1 MKTLTTVLV
10 TSSVLALSACATII
24 EGSDD
29 KINIAT
35 TPPSNAACT
44 LTSKRGVYQSY
55 AGAQA
60 SVKKSRSDLN
70 VACADPA
77 TGASGQSTVV
87 SDVEPWAFGNILL
100 GGLIGAAVDWSTG
113 AAYDYPAATTVS
125 LTSPTAYTPAPAYP
139 ATAYPAPAPAVTAP
153 VPTYAPQPASPAPY
167 QYQSVTPQAT
177 PQPGRSY

>member
-1 MKTLTTVLV
+1 MKRLMTLLA

-29 KINIAT
+29 KISIAT
-35 TPPSNAACT
+35 SPPSNATCT
-44 LTSKRGVYQSY
+44 LTSKRGTYYSY

-60 SVKKSRSDLN
+60 SVQKSRSDLN
-70 VACADPA
+70 ISCADA

-113 AAYDYPAATTVS
+113 AAYDYPDATTVP
-125 LTSPTAYTPAPAYP
+125 LTAPMAYTPAPAYP
-139 ATAYPAPAPAVTAP
+139 APAQAPSAYPQAQPP
-153 VPTYAPQPASPAPY
+153 VNYY
-167 QYQSVTPQAT
+167 QYPPAT
-177 PQPGRSY
+177 PQPRSGY